1 MNKEQEGQLI
11 AWEALARE
19 AMKLLSQEQRTQVA
33 SHARG
38 YLRGKDAE
46 VEAAGTR
53 VFKQVL

>member
-1 MNKEQEGQLI
+1 
-11 AWEALARE
+11 
-19 AMKLLSQEQRTQVA
+19 MKLLSQEQRIQVA

-53 VFKQVL
+53 VFRQVM